1 MPQPINYSDSTPAA
15 PAGEVNNKWQADTPG
30 ADNVVRNVSVYTPI
44 ATATAPGAV
53 PTPPNDGTKFL
64 AGDATW
70 KTVTTTHSLATDT
83 DVTLTSPADGDL
95 LTYDAGSSKWENKPA
110 SGGGGGGASATLFD
124 HYADVG
130 SVSTTETN
138 LFSDTLVAN
147 QFASNGSEVLAVYG
161 GTFVS
166 SSSTKQLRAYLG
178 GTLVFDSGVLTVGAT
193 DGWELR
199 LAMVRESSTNVRVIA
214 SFVSSLGE
222 TAQYTKVT
230 GLTLSATNVLKITG
244 TSAGAGVANGDVTAS
259 VGVVYT
265 LRGTSGGGGTAFPLN
280 LVQFYAFQSG
290 TSNSTTYTVTFPQ
303 AAAGSGKTMF
313 IFLAADGS
321 NTFTAPSGW
330 TVDLN
335 KTATYS
341 RFVLMHKTSA
351 GDTSAV
357 LTTAASSTFAGY
369 FFEVDGS
376 HTLDQSST
384 GSTSNQQY
392 MTFPA
397 ITPTL
402 GATVYAVIA
411 FTGSNTGTDYE
422 QGPKPS
428 FPFPT
433 WVTDYVLASG
443 TIAGRGLIIATMA
456 AASDGTAITPP
467 YMTFPSFRFY
477 SGGGLAYATFSIV

>member
-161 GTFVS
+161 GTFVN

-178 GTLVFDSGVLTVGAT
+178 GTLVFDSGALTVGAT

-214 SFVSSLGE
+214 SFVSPLGE

-265 LRGTSGGGGTAFPLN
+265 LRGTSGGGGTAFPLH

-321 NTFTAPSGW
+321 GAFTAPSGW

-357 LTTAASSTFAGY
+357 LTSASPHSFAGY

-384 GSTSNQQY
+384 GSISNQQY

-411 FTGSNTGTDYE
+411 YMGNTGYYD

-433 WVTDYVLASG
+433 WVTDYVQASG
-443 TIAGRGLIIATMA
+443 SVAGRGLIILTNTT
-456 AASDGTAITPP
+456 ASDGTAITPP
-467 YMTFPSFRFY
+467 YMTFPGFTFY
-477 SGGGLAYATFSIV
+477 IGAGLAYATFSIV